1 MPTKSSIKP
10 YIFWVSFMWQQ
21 RFWYFPHKWLANWY
35 MSRRPIASQNPMS
48 NHGYPYPLSR
58 KVKLSNQIPGIEN
71 QGATNL
77 AKCQVVG
84 TPVAKSWCLLR
95 SADNATYVAQCSH
108 THTHTH
114 AIHTYTHTRTHTH
127 THMSRRKRKVTLDNK
142 SAEQQLANLWSGCE
156 KISHISTTKSACCAT
171 KIVRV
176 PSFHTCHQ
184 LQQQW

>member
-1 MPTKSSIKP
+1 MHLLNFFLKCSIKP

-21 RFWYFPHKWLANWY
+21 RFWYFPHKWLVNWY

-108 THTHTH
+108 TYTHTH
-114 AIHTYTHTRTHTH
+114 LH
-127 THMSRRKRKVTLDNK
+127 
-142 SAEQQLANLWSGCE
+142 
-156 KISHISTTKSACCAT
+156 STTKVPNNNWQICEVAVKKFHIFRQRNLLVVRRKLFECRRFTHAT
-171 KIVRV
+171 NYN
-176 PSFHTCHQ
+176 
-184 LQQQW
+184 

>member
-10 YIFWVSFMWQQ
+10 YIFEWVMWQQ

-58 KVKLSNQIPGIEN
+58 KVKLSNQIAGIEN

-114 AIHTYTHTRTHTH
+114 TYTRQQKCRTTTGKFVKWLWKNFTYFDNEICLLCDENCSSAVVSHMPPTTTTMVIATTFKAATTTR
-127 THMSRRKRKVTLDNK
+127 
-142 SAEQQLANLWSGCE
+142 E
-156 KISHISTTKSACCAT
+156 ST
-171 KIVRV
+171 I
-176 PSFHTCHQ
+176 
-184 LQQQW
+184 